1 MPYHGS
7 FKMQNVVDAK
17 IIKKLAQI
25 DFGYSCSVPLI
36 YFLLL
41 SDHKLYQTLSN
52 NHYSGSSK
60 SYSTNTCSILKPPK
74 NLSNLFKDFNNFSSQ
89 QKKTLKISLTVSIM
103 TLKKFEV
110 LII

>member
-25 DFGYSCSVPLI
+25 DFGYSCYVPTI